1 MRKGDVQL
9 AIPYTEF
16 TATKAVIEAIAAP
29 VEGMIAYASD
39 THEIG
44 TYGASWEWQPAPVE
58 ASVDNNLV
66 AFNGIAGTQ
75 KDSGIAGAD
84 VVSAVSLKHAAATI
98 GAMAN
103 GLSIA
108 GQEISLAAA
117 TAVVPGAMRAAYAD
131 KLDRYAIAAG
141 KTLTVFESVELTAGA
156 AGYVA
161 TVPESLTIAGRDVM
175 NEFTAEQKISATVD
189 TALSAEYIS
198 AIANRDFSAVADW
211 AGTNWLIPL
220 SDALTDVTVVTAEKT
235 FTRVSG
241 SFIADGFQV
250 GMSVT
255 WSGFAK
261 PGTVNNGTF
270 VITALTALVMT
281 CSAATLSDEVP
292 ADYVSVSATSPVWS
306 HAVAGANETTLANA
320 YLASAP
326 VAGECYQIV
335 VTVVTKTANT
345 LTIYFGGVAMTPII
359 GKTVG
364 TLTGYTFNIIT
375 TDAGVLTVIPGATWL
390 GWIDNISVKK
400 ITPASS
406 ILTGKLFAGTTVIE
420 TRMPNATS
428 VGVGI
433 GAVKFSVGACV
444 SAFGMNAAHNNTG
457 TYVSAF
463 GMNAAYNNTGACV
476 SAFGVYAAQKNTGAY
491 VSAFGVN
498 AAYNNTGAYVSAFG
512 VYAAQNNTGAL
523 ISAFGYAAA
532 YENTTG
538 VGGSAFG
545 YNAGRGFTD
554 NNYCVF
560 VGCDSRTSV
569 GALTNAIVIGA
580 NARGS
585 KSNQVTLGH
594 TDIVETLLRGSV
606 LVGTTTDGMTA
617 GGSLAIAQDLAHR
630 GTLAGFMNT
639 TPVVKQTGC
648 AVPTDLDS
656 CIVAI
661 TALRTALN
669 NYGLTTVV

>member
-84 VVSAVSLKHAAATI
+84 VVSAVSLKHVAATI
-98 GAMAN
+98 GATAN

-117 TAVVPGAMRAAYAD
+117 TAVVTGAMSAAYAD

-141 KTLTVFESVELTAGA
+141 KTLTVFESVTLTAGA

-220 SDALTDVTVVTAEKT
+220 SDALTDVTVVAAEKT

-306 HAVAGANETTLANA
+306 HAVAGENATTLANA
-320 YLASAP
+320 YLTSAS

-364 TLTGYTFNIIT
+364 TLTGYTFNIIA

-444 SAFGMNAAHNNTG
+444 SAFGVYAAHN
-457 TYVSAF
+457 
-463 GMNAAYNNTGACV
+463 
-476 SAFGVYAAQKNTGAY
+476 NTGAY